1 MLFFTAWESQVLVPL
16 VRFSNE
22 SLEFVFMKKV
32 VYRTRSYLYKSILRS
47 YVVGKSVIFREFL
60 IRRSVI
66 IFETHCIQSYSW
78 VPREVYGTCWKYM
91 VVELKVIGLLAKTV
105 IVWKVYGL
113 LNYTVLDFAN
123 YTVLKL
129 KQYGLLKL
137 FGSTNES

>member
-1 MLFFTAWESQVLVPL
+1 M
-16 VRFSNE
+16 R
-22 SLEFVFMKKV
+22 
-32 VYRTRSYLYKSILRS
+32 YLL
-47 YVVGKSVIFREFL
+47 
-60 IRRSVI
+60 
-66 IFETHCIQSYSW
+66 
-78 VPREVYGTCWKYM
+78 EVYGRRTESNRSFSEKY
-91 VVELKVIGLLAKTV
+91 TV

>member
-1 MLFFTAWESQVLVPL
+1 
-16 VRFSNE
+16 
-22 SLEFVFMKKV
+22 
-32 VYRTRSYLYKSILRS
+32 
-47 YVVGKSVIFREFL
+47 
-60 IRRSVI
+60 
-66 IFETHCIQSYSW
+66 
-78 VPREVYGTCWKYM
+78 M

-129 KQYGLLKL
+129 KQYDLLKL